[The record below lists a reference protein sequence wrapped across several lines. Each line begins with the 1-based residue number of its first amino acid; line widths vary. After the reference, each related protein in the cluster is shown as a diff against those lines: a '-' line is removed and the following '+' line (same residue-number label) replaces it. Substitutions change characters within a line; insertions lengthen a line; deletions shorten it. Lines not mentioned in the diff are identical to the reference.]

1 MKTYFLFSLNFIL
14 ILSQKINPKKLNSYE
29 YSHFNLNENNE
40 YIIYSF
46 ENKYSNGDLVF
57 NIYKIESQSIPQF

>member
-14 ILSQKINPKKLNSYE
+14 ILSQIINPKKLNSYE
-29 YSHFNLNENNE
+29 YSHFNLNDLNENNE

-46 ENKYSNGDLVF
+46 ENK
-57 NIYKIESQSIPQF
+57 